1 MNTLLCWK
9 CKVGVGHEWVGAVS
23 AASSGLLWEAPMKK
37 SGFPCEIPHGLDTY
51 RAVVDQSI
59 LYDLH

>member
-1 MNTLLCWK
+1 
-9 CKVGVGHEWVGAVS
+9 VGVGHEWVGAVS